1 MIVCID
7 CIVCIDS
14 ITAAD
19 DNDNTDRTFKS
30 DKTNVAATTTNSI
43 VTTDNLLPKTPKNRK
58 AGATIIYDLTSDMD
72 VIKRAQTA
80 INHSVNSITPEDV
93 RKKDIR
99 SKMFGP
105 RSEQGYIIDVCN

>member
-43 VTTDNLLPKTPKNRK
+43 VTTDTLIPQTPNRK
-58 AGATIIYDLTSDMD
+58 AGATIIYDLTSDVD
-72 VIKRAQTA
+72 VINRALTV

-105 RSEQGYIIDVCN
+105 TSEQGYIIDVCN